1 MTEADSVH
9 STPRRF
15 TPKIVGGI
23 DTCRMIDRGNSQPM
37 RKLRRTRMKR
47 RRRSHHKRNRQRIAA
62 HARRLRR

>member
-23 DTCRMIDRGNSQPM
+23 DHLLPRRM
-37 RKLRRTRMKR
+37 L
-47 RRRSHHKRNRQRIAA
+47 RRSHGSKMR
-62 HARRLRR
+62 

>member
-23 DTCRMIDRGNSQPM
+23 DHLPDDRS
-37 RKLRRTRMKR
+37 RKQSADAQVAQDEDEAPAPIT
-47 RRRSHHKRNRQRIAA
+47 S
-62 HARRLRR
+62 